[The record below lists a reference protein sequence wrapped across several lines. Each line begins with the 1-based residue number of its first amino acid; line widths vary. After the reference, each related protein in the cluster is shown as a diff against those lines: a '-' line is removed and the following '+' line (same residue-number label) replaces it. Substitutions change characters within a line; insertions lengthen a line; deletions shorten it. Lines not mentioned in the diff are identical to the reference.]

1 MPTNIPIK
9 NTNQR
14 NQLKVITETLSEIP
28 GDEKSKDKAP
38 KKVWSTPI
46 VTYLKPGESVDI
58 WVGETRR
65 FSVQEM
71 PT

>member
-14 NQLKVITETLSEIP
+14 NQVKVVTETAET
-28 GDEKSKDKAP
+28 DAKT
-38 KKVWSTPI
+38 KKKEWKNAV
-46 VTYLKPGESVDI
+46 VTYLKPGEAVDV
-58 WVGETRR
+58 WVGEDRR
-65 FSVQEM
+65 TIVSEM